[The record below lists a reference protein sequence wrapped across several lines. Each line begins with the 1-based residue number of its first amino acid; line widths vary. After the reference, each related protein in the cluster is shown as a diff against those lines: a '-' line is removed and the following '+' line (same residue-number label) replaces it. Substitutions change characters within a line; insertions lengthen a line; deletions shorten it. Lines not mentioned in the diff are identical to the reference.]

1 MKTVSHNTEAM
12 RDWSTTMDDKAGS
25 YDEKITR
32 LYQLINQFV
41 GSDDFKG
48 GLSTDFED
56 KVISQK
62 PLFEKYSATFA
73 ECAEIIRSRSEN
85 IDADEAELK
94 NAMNRANPLDDI
106 R

>member
-1 MKTVSHNTEAM
+1 MFASF
-12 RDWSTTMDDKAGS
+12 
-25 YDEKITR
+25 EKEPRIIDYFNY
-32 LYQLINQFV
+32 LWFLLFIA
-41 GSDDFKG
+41 
-48 GLSTDFED
+48 
-56 KVISQK
+56 QK
-62 PLFEKYSATFA
+62 ILEQKYSATFA